1 MGIHDYEIENSLLLV
16 IAQRL
21 VRKVCIQCQG
31 QGCEQCYQ
39 GYKGRVGVYQC
50 LTKTAKNFSKQTAC
64 LDFESLLAS
73 AKQKIAEKQTD
84 LAEVERVFGYV

>member
-1 MGIHDYEIENSLLLV
+1 MVHVSNHNCSKHGNVNIFNKLEHMMAHVSNVCQIG
-16 IAQRL
+16 
-21 VRKVCIQCQG
+21 KV
-31 QGCEQCYQ
+31 
-39 GYKGRVGVYQC
+39 KKRRFTP
-50 LTKTAKNFSKQTAC
+50 LFAKNFSKQTAC